1 VGFACS
7 YLCQQLFGV
16 PAMNP
21 KAKLK
26 RIINRWPV
34 ALIILGG
41 VLTLLWLVLLISFSL
56 SMLQT
61 L

>member
-1 VGFACS
+1 
-7 YLCQQLFGV
+7 
-16 PAMNP
+16 MNP

-34 ALIILGG
+34 ALIILGC